1 MFHSLGTQHSS
12 VSASSS
18 SVFHLDECLIPIL
31 ASVLSFGL
39 SGHDLNIAVIF
50 SSLPLFNVS
59 SDFHFFYTLV
69 VDARTHRSPLIFF
82 PIALVSLTD
91 AMVAVN
97 CIGASLIAEELDEPY
112 KSKNDVKL
120 AVEVDS
126 DFAWESV
133 LSIMG
138 KGAESKFAALAG
150 KGGTAAAGGTEG
162 SQGGTNLKRPTFHQP
177 K

>member
-1 MFHSLGTQHSS
+1 MSYPNLG
-12 VSASSS
+12 
-18 SVFHLDECLIPIL
+18 FGPFIPDMTSTL
-31 ASVLSFGL
+31 LSYSVLSHYL
-39 SGHDLNIAVIF
+39 I
-50 SSLPLFNVS
+50 
-59 SDFHFFYTLV
+59 
-69 VDARTHRSPLIFF
+69 SPLIFF

-91 AMVAVN
+91 AMVALGR
-97 CIGASLIAEELDEPY
+97 IGASLIAEELDEPY

-133 LSIMG
+133 LSVTG

-150 KGGTAAAGGTEG
+150 KGGTAAAGGREG

-177 K
+177 KQHIPSRTSYNSTITNRE